1 MKNIDLSQDIVPI
14 SEFRSQVSHWLNH
27 IKDTG
32 HPVVLTQNGKSVGV
46 LLSPHDYDALQYR
59 ERFYHSIEKGLKDAE
74 EGLTYTTT
82 EIKEK
87 LAKVLKK

>member
-1 MKNIDLSQDIVPI
+1 MKHIDLSQDIVPV
-14 SEFRSQVSHWLNH
+14 SEFRSQVSRWLNH

-46 LLSPHDYDALQYR
+46 LLSAHDYDALQYR
-59 ERFYHSIEKGLKDAE
+59 ERFFHSIEKGLKDAE
-74 EGLTYTTT
+74 EGLTYTTE

-87 LAKVLKK
+87 LEKALKK